1 MSDMVKGAL
10 IGASAT
16 LGAALITALVGHSA
30 GFVYIG
36 PSPAPSST
44 SATGSSSAHGASAGP
59 KSLLPPGVTVRRQTG
74 NVPIKLKVGYGVDL
88 DDNVSPNWSAK
99 FGPAGSS
106 AGYGSDIVYE
116 GTTGLGAD
124 GLEFNQ
130 DAALENGSVGYAT
143 CAEETG
149 YFSDSISVGDLEND
163 LRAGKKICVRTSQNR
178 YALITLVSVST
189 SQLVVS
195 ATVWDPQFASQ

>member
-1 MSDMVKGAL
+1 MSNRDPHAPPQVTTRK
-10 IGASAT
+10 
-16 LGAALITALVGHSA
+16 AAAV
-30 GFVYIG
+30 
-36 PSPAPSST
+36 
-44 SATGSSSAHGASAGP
+44 
-59 KSLLPPGVTVRRQTG
+59 
-74 NVPIKLKVGYGVDL
+74 
-88 DDNVSPNWSAK
+88 
-99 FGPAGSS
+99 
-106 AGYGSDIVYE
+106 
-116 GTTGLGAD
+116 LGAD